1 MNGFYKDTADRRNPA
16 ILFLCRVMCSA
27 PTEPPI
33 SEKGASLMTISGTLT
48 TNLPKP
54 IELQRA
60 YQPPQTNA
68 AQPQKPASYSRRFDS
83 VTISGESGRAFAM
96 EARSR
101 LSNEVRTATS
111 TASVAALREEIQQG
125 TYPLDSR
132 AIARNMLLWG
142 D

>member
-1 MNGFYKDTADRRNPA
+1 
-16 ILFLCRVMCSA
+16 
-27 PTEPPI
+27 
-33 SEKGASLMTISGTLT
+33 MTISGTLT

-60 YQPPQTNA
+60 YQPPQTSA
-68 AQPQKPASYSRRFDS
+68 AQSQKPASYSRRFDS

-101 LSNEVRTATS
+101 ISNEVRTATS
-111 TASVAALREEIQQG
+111 TASVAAVREEIRQG
-125 TYPLDSR
+125 TYPLDST

-142 D
+142 G

>member
-1 MNGFYKDTADRRNPA
+1 
-16 ILFLCRVMCSA
+16 
-27 PTEPPI
+27 
-33 SEKGASLMTISGTLT
+33 MTISGTLT

-60 YQPPQTNA
+60 YQPPQTSA

-101 LSNEVRTATS
+101 ISNEVRTATS
-111 TASVAALREEIQQG
+111 TASVAAVREEIRQG
-125 TYPLDSR
+125 TYPLDST

-142 D
+142 G